1 MVICG
6 MRHSSR
12 ILPVKHFIPPPIPLL
27 YDEKYGKIRGKR
39 KLWRLGNMDHNVYF
53 EGKVQSLTMETEQG
67 RATVGVITPGKYTFS
82 TSTQERMVV
91 TSGTLS
97 VKLPQGERK
106 IIGPNQEFIVEAN
119 ASFDV
124 EATGDVSYI
133 CYYK

>member
-1 MVICG
+1 
-6 MRHSSR
+6 
-12 ILPVKHFIPPPIPLL
+12 
-27 YDEKYGKIRGKR
+27 
-39 KLWRLGNMDHNVYF
+39 MDHNVYF

-91 TSGTLS
+91 TSGILNATL
-97 VKLPQGERK
+97 PNGEKK
-106 IIGPNQEFIVEAN
+106 IVGPNQEFIVEAN

-124 EATGDVSYI
+124 EASRDVSYI